1 MIPPGQCESVTWA
14 DGATPVSALFGDPYF
29 SLEGGLAETR
39 HVFLSGN
46 DLPARFRPG
55 LRIAETGFGTGL
67 NLLATVA
74 AWTEAGSPGRFAF
87 TSFEAFPMAPPD
99 MARAHTAFPGLAPIA
114 TALRAAWDRG
124 ARQFALGPADVTVV
138 EGDARQT
145 LPRWDGQ
152 VDAWFLDGF
161 APAKNPELWDEGL
174 LAEVARHT
182 APGGTFATYT
192 AAGEVRRRLDAAGF
206 AVERVPGFGRKRH
219 MTRGRLRTT
228 G

>member
-14 DGATPVSALFGDPYF
+14 DGATPVSTLFGDPYF

-99 MARAHTAFPGLAPIA
+99 MARAHAAFPDLAPLA

-161 APAKNPELWDEGL
+161 APAKNPELWDESL

-182 APGGTFATYT
+182 APGGSFATYT

-228 G
+228 E